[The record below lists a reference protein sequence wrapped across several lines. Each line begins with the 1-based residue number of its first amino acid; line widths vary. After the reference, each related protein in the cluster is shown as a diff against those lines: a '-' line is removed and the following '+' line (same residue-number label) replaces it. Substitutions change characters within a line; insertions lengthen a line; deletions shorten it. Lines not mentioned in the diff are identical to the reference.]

1 MRVQKSKTVETRARV
16 TKVEQQAKTKTRK
29 AATRTQE
36 PSRRGKNAQHGQE
49 EAHALPKE
57 GQRPPSHNKH
67 EGDQS
72 AFTFVPCSVTGPD
85 GKMRPGWELRVGDM
99 MFGRADSQEA
109 LMAYYTR
116 LHEPLP
122 SGHWRER
129 AWGRTPKRK
138 PAGTL
143 FAGHQESEG
152 HEDLLDHEE
161 VELIDLDAVIA
172 DEDGEESQLLV

>member
-16 TKVEQQAKTKTRK
+16 TKIEQQAKIRK

-36 PSRRGKNAQHGQE
+36 PSRRGKNARHGQE
-49 EAHALPKE
+49 EAPALPKE
-57 GQRPPSHNKH
+57 GQRPPSYNKQ

-72 AFTFVPCSVTGPD
+72 AFTFVPCSFTGPD

-129 AWGRTPKRK
+129 AWGQPQKRK

-143 FAGHQESEG
+143 FAGHEESEE

-161 VELIDLDAVIA
+161 AEIIDLDTVIA
-172 DEDGEESQLLV
+172 NEDGEES